1 MGVRILAYDKYR
13 LDRVGVPVQ
22 VEVVD
27 HLSQIQS
34 EADIISL
41 HLPLTEETRHLVDR
55 TFLSACRFG
64 VVIMNTARGGCMDT
78 AALIEAMDSGQVSG
92 VCMDVFE
99 QEKPE
104 RYTEKE
110 RLMYAQLFG
119 YDQAVFSPHVAGW
132 TFESKRNLAHILL
145 DKIKRGE

>member
-1 MGVRILAYDKYR
+1 
-13 LDRVGVPVQ
+13 
-22 VEVVD
+22 
-27 HLSQIQS
+27 
-34 EADIISL
+34 
-41 HLPLTEETRHLVDR
+41 
-55 TFLSACRFG
+55 
-64 VVIMNTARGGCMDT
+64 
-78 AALIEAMDSGQVSG
+78 MDSGQVSG